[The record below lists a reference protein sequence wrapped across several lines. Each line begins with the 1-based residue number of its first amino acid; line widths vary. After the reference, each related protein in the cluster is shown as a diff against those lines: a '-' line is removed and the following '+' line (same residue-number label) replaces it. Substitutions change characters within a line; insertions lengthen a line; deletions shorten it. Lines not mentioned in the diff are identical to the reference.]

1 MNSIQLF
8 LNSGASVVIYTGG
21 AGKGGSYTGLLKL
34 KQYLLEGHSCAVV
47 MRNKPDLK
55 TFGGVFTTSKE
66 ILSQEIHY
74 ENKLEL
80 FLIMKNGA
88 TLSFLTPEEITDRKF
103 DYIFVDNAS
112 QVDEAYTLDFF
123 FKKSNKQLIMNT
135 NSTKDR
141 GFIFNLVKPY
151 LVEHED
157 YYEFDKEK
165 NGWIY
170 DGVQVIHGT
179 FKDNTKILDIYP
191 DYPKQLA
198 CLSRID
204 KFKLLYGHYIKS
216 EFMYK
221 SGITYKD

>member
-8 LNSGASVVIYTGG
+8 LNSVAPVVIYTGG

-47 MRNKPDLK
+47 MRNKPDLRVH
-55 TFGGVFTTSKE
+55 GGVFTTYKE
-66 ILSQEIHY
+66 ILAEEIHY
-74 ENKLEL
+74 ENNLEL
-80 FLIMKNGA
+80 FLVMKNGV
-88 TLSFLTPEEITDRKF
+88 TLSFLTPEEIVGRKF
-103 DYIFVDNAS
+103 DYVFVDNAS

-123 FKKSNKQLIMNT
+123 FKRSNKQLILNT

-170 DGVQVIHGT
+170 EGVQVIHGT
-179 FKDNTKILDIYP
+179 CKDNEDFLKKFP
-191 DYPKQLA
+191 DYSKQLE
-198 CLSRID
+198 CLSRVD

-216 EFMYK
+216 EFMRK
-221 SGITYKD
+221 SGITYND

>member
-1 MNSIQLF
+1 MKSIQLF

-34 KQYLLEGHSCAVV
+34 KKYLLEGNSCAVV

-55 TFGGVFTTSKE
+55 TYGGVFTTSKE
-66 ILSQEIHY
+66 ILSKEIHY
-74 ENKLEL
+74 ENKPEL

-88 TLSFLTPEEITDRKF
+88 TLSFLTPEELVGRKF
-103 DYIFVDNAS
+103 DYTFVDNAS
-112 QVDEAYTLDFF
+112 QVDEAYTLEFF
-123 FKKSNKQLIMNT
+123 SKRSNKQLIMNT

-165 NGWIY
+165 NGCIY

-179 FKDNTKILDIYP
+179 CEDNIEILDSYP
-191 DYPKQLA
+191 DYIKNLSN
-198 CLSRID
+198 LSRLD
-204 KFKLLYGHYIKS
+204 SYRLLYGHYVKS
-216 EFMYK
+216 L
-221 SGITYKD
+221 

>member
-34 KQYLLEGHSCAVV
+34 KQYLLEGYSCAVV
-47 MRNKPDLK
+47 MRNKPDLR
-55 TFGGVFTTSKE
+55 TCGGVFTTSKE
-66 ILSQEIHY
+66 ILSKEIHY
-74 ENKLEL
+74 ENKQEL
-80 FLIMKNGA
+80 FLVMKNGA
-88 TLSFLTPEEITDRKF
+88 TLSFLTPEEIMGRKF
-103 DYIFVDNAS
+103 DYMFVDNAS

-123 FKKSNKQLIMNT
+123 FKRSNKQLIMNT

-157 YYEFDKEK
+157 HYKFDKEK

-170 DGVQVIHGT
+170 EGVQVIHGT
-179 FKDNTKILDIYP
+179 CADNEDLLKKIPNYS
-191 DYPKQLA
+191 KQLE
-198 CLSRID
+198 CLSRIN

-216 EFMYK
+216 
-221 SGITYKD
+221 